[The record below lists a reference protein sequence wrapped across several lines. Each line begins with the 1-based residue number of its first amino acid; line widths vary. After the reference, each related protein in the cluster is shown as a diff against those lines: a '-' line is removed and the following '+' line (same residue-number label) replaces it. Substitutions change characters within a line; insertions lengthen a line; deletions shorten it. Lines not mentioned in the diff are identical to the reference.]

1 MLALMFVVY
10 GAAGVAGV
18 VDGACCKLAH
28 STINGIEVLPACAFM
43 VALLM
48 QLACALALVSWC
60 CSSASLRYCAGVDGA
75 AHQPAGALMVVLPM
89 VHAHA
94 AGWCS

>member
-28 STINGIEVLPACAFM
+28 STINGIEVLQACAFM

-48 QLACALALVSWC
+48 QLACAIALVSMALLI
-60 CSSASLRYCAGVDGA
+60 SQLALMFVVDGA
-75 AHQPAGALMVVLPM
+75 ADAASWLVLL
-89 VHAHA
+89 
-94 AGWCS
+94 W

>member
-1 MLALMFVVY
+1 MVSLITWH
-10 GAAGVAGV
+10 AASWCSHGGV
-18 VDGACCKLAH
+18 VGCACCKLAH
-28 STINGIEVLPACAFM
+28 STINGIEVLQACAFM

-48 QLACALALVSWC
+48 QLACAIALVSMALLI
-60 CSSASLRYCAGVDGA
+60 SQL
-75 AHQPAGALMVVLPM
+75 AGALMVVLPM

>member
-10 GAAGVAGV
+10 GAAGV
-18 VDGACCKLAH
+18 VDGACCMLAH
-28 STINGIEVLPACAFM
+28 STINGIEVLQACAFM

-48 QLACALALVSWC
+48 QLACAIALVSM
-60 CSSASLRYCAGVDGA
+60 ALLM
-75 AHQPAGALMVVLPM
+75 QPAGALMVVLPM
-89 VHAHA
+89 AHAHV